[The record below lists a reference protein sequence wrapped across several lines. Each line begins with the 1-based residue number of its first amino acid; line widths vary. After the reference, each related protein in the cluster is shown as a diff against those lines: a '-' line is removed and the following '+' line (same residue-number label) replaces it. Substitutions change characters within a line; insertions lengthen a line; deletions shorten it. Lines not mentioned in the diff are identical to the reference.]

1 MSNAQLNS
9 TLKSWDIIASRVYS
23 AVNANLTLEA
33 SGTSNL
39 ILKTNGNIVVTGDSA
54 GNVSFSKLPI
64 CSVYPPTISSQLV
77 NKQYADSLS
86 GPQGPQGAQ
95 GAQGAQ
101 GQGGA
106 QGAQGLG
113 GPAGAQGA
121 QGPGG
126 PGGPAGAQGAQGGGG
141 AVGAQGPGGG
151 QGAQGA
157 QGGGGS
163 VGAQGPGGPAGFGG
177 SQGPAGPAG
186 FGGAGGPAGPDG
198 PAGPA
203 GPAGPSLL
211 LTTSNPGISIGG
223 TSPNYSLSLP
233 FDVTDLLG
241 IITDN
246 NITTSGDMYL
256 NNNNRITF
264 DGGVRYF
271 VYETSGSNF
280 VMNDSLSIP
289 LVADASLTPRVYGK
303 SLALGTI
310 KLYYIPSSV
319 RYKENI
325 CPVPDNDEILKVQP
339 TYFHY
344 KDPSGNALP
353 EKNIGFIAEEMAENE
368 MGNYFVVRDA
378 EGVIDG
384 INPELMVPLY
394 VSAMR
399 LLRSNISTLEKSL
412 QDFTNEI
419 EIEYL
424 SCEQSIT
431 ELEAQFQNQ

>member
-39 ILKTNGNIVVTGDSA
+39 ILKTNGNIIVTGDSN
-54 GNVSFSKLPI
+54 GNVTFSNLPI

-86 GPQGPQGAQ
+86 GPQGTQGAQ
-95 GAQGAQ
+95 GPEGAQ

-106 QGAQGLG
+106 QGAQGIG
-113 GPAGAQGA
+113 GPAGFDGG
-121 QGPGG
+121 QGPAG

-141 AVGAQGPGGG
+141 AVGAQGPGGSV
-151 QGAQGA
+151 GAQGA

-186 FGGAGGPAGPDG
+186 FGGEGGPAGPDG

-233 FDVTDLLG
+233 FDVTNLLG

-264 DGGVRYF
+264 DSGVRYF

-280 VMNDSLSIP
+280 VMNDSLSVP
-289 LVADASLTPRVYGK
+289 LVADTSLTPRVYGK
-303 SLALGTI
+303 SLALGSI

-325 CPVPDNDEILKVQP
+325 YPVPDNDEILKVQP

-378 EGVIDG
+378 EGVVDG

-394 VSAMR
+394 VSAIR
-399 LLRSNISTLEKSL
+399 VLRSNINTLEKSL
-412 QDFTNEI
+412 QDFTNDI